1 MGQRLTSLI
10 LVFILLLTSL
20 GISSPVQ
27 AADESGVT
35 EWNGTP
41 EIFQVNREPA
51 SVAPIP
57 YKDVES
63 ALAYNHENSPYY
75 RSLNGKWK
83 FHWSKNPAERPKE
96 FYKEDFND
104 SEWDEIQVPSNWQ
117 MEGYGMP

>member
-57 YKDVES
+57 YKECRV
-63 ALAYNHENSPYY
+63 
-75 RSLNGKWK
+75 RTC
-83 FHWSKNPAERPKE
+83 
-96 FYKEDFND
+96 
-104 SEWDEIQVPSNWQ
+104 V
-117 MEGYGMP
+117 